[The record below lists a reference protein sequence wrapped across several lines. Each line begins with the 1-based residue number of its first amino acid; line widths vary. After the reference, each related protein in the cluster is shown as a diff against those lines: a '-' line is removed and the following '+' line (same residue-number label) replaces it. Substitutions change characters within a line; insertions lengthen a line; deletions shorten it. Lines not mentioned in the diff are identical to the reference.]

1 MFNHPNYLKAKS
13 KEWFKI
19 SAKESK
25 EGELVGHI
33 EILDAI
39 DEYFSQPT
47 PAELISQIRAMKVD
61 RIHVA
66 INSPGGSVF
75 SGLGIY
81 NALKSHPAKV
91 TTEVLGLAA
100 SISSIIAMA
109 GDNILMHENSMM
121 MIHKAIAL
129 TYANA
134 QEMRDMAST
143 LEKIDGQL
151 ISIYAEKTKIDPII
165 IEDMMVK
172 ETWLTSAEAVEL
184 NFAAILE
191 HETAQIKSA
200 FDLSIYKNTPD
211 ILKKVTNEDLLA
223 KAKEEE
229 DLKRASLQKEFLRR
243 RIELAEYL

>member
-1 MFNHPNYLKAKS
+1 
-13 KEWFKI
+13 
-19 SAKESK
+19 
-25 EGELVGHI
+25 
-33 EILDAI
+33 
-39 DEYFSQPT
+39 
-47 PAELISQIRAMKVD
+47 
-61 RIHVA
+61 
-66 INSPGGSVF
+66 
-75 SGLGIY
+75 
-81 NALKSHPAKV
+81 
-91 TTEVLGLAA
+91 
-100 SISSIIAMA
+100 
-109 GDNILMHENSMM
+109 
-121 MIHKAIAL
+121 
-129 TYANA
+129 
-134 QEMRDMAST
+134 MRDMAST

-211 ILKKVTNEDLLA
+211 ILKKVTNEDTLA
-223 KAKEEE
+223 RARAEE